1 MSYTEYGAEMGQ
13 IRWLIWKT
21 IGVEAKI
28 ILIMQENCEFVEW
41 ILVVQE
47 MVMVFFS
54 LKNLGIFL
62 TSKAIIAF

>member
-1 MSYTEYGAEMGQ
+1 
-13 IRWLIWKT
+13 
-21 IGVEAKI
+21 
-28 ILIMQENCEFVEW
+28 MQENCEFVEW

-47 MVMVFFS
+47 MVMVFFI